1 MDSKLALLFEI
12 TNNIGY
18 HSSID
23 PLIEQ
28 IINSNID
35 KLSLN
40 DKYALFGIFYQIKNI
55 QGTIKFGE
63 SLLINHYDND
73 LSDINTQKYIADI
86 LYEVMDTELF
96 IEFCIDT
103 FKSNKIEGMLYTLVN
118 VYQIE
123 GNYDKAIEELD
134 KWLIYNPS
142 NQRMKNKRQK
152 VLENRS
158 VQ

>member
-1 MDSKLALLFEI
+1 MLVTNNPLLFERPVKI
-12 TNNIGY
+12 
-18 HSSID
+18 
-23 PLIEQ
+23 
-28 IINSNID
+28 
-35 KLSLN
+35 
-40 DKYALFGIFYQIKNI
+40 
-55 QGTIKFGE
+55 
-63 SLLINHYDND
+63 
-73 LSDINTQKYIADI
+73 
-86 LYEVMDTELF
+86 ELF